1 MATRK
6 TKTQEKKYVVLYEDA
21 EVWVVGTKKD
31 ISTDF
36 NKDPELYVKE
46 AKNIK
51 IYDLGELLS
60 FKFITPQIVL

>member
-31 ISTDF
+31 IITDF

-51 IYDLGELLS
+51 IYELGELLP